1 MSKNIKLQKQEYMIY
16 YISSKKSKVSTFRT
30 EKCSA
35 GHGLQFWRVAKLSML
50 RTLLTSEVEAHRS
63 ERLPNLVCLE
73 LIGNRTE
80 EAYATNYQKQPS
92 VAVFFFCGII
102 SNKLGGHAASPHF
115 LPVAFF
121 LLGTNN
127 PTTRKLFQN

>member
-1 MSKNIKLQKQEYMIY
+1 MIY

-92 VAVFFFCGII
+92 VAVFFCGSII
-102 SNKLGGHAASPHF
+102 KKLSAVIYAAPPHF

-121 LLGTNN
+121 FHSQKILL
-127 PTTRKLFQN
+127 